1 MAVSTPDSISEFFKP
16 FSREIWNSF
25 DVYGLATFNVLRS
38 VQVDYAFLHCAV
50 QYWSSKDNVFRF
62 CSNEICPLPEE
73 FAAILGKNYH
83 SSAPIAIP
91 HLNLDFPN
99 LMVPF
104 FDLPTSTLLQCTIES
119 KMIPSALL
127 EQSKNKP

>member
-25 DVYGLATFNVLRS
+25 YIFGLAAFNVLRT
-38 VQVDYAFLHCAV
+38 VQIDYAFLHCAV
-50 QYWSSKDNVFRF
+50 QYWSSKDHVFRF

-83 SSAPIAIP
+83 SSAPITIP
-91 HLNLDFPN
+91 YLNLNFPSF
-99 LMVPF
+99 LVPF
-104 FDLPTSTLLQCTIES
+104 FDLPPNTLLKCATGS
-119 KMIPSALL
+119 KMILL
-127 EQSKNKP
+127 ELLE